1 MGKIQNDADV
11 LAWAEWIAAE
21 NGDRFTPLSKGEQY
35 LIAKFIYDRRGLFE
49 VKPQEPLS
57 EDCCKTMAEDKAEEC
72 CKDEQAATVPPP
84 RDEQGDPVPPTTPLV
99 QERMMPQKMKMSR
112 GAAYHLAGTSA
123 QKAFDEFL
131 KWSNE
136 HPQEACVMD
145 FSNGQKSIAAAYAYW
160 LHEIMDV
167 SLTPKANG

>member
-49 VKPQEPLS
+49 VKPQEPVE
-57 EDCCKTMAEDKAEEC
+57 EDCCKPMAEDKVEDKVEEC
-72 CKDEQAATVPPP
+72 RRDEQA
-84 RDEQGDPVPPTTPLV
+84 DPVAPTTPLV
-99 QERMMPQKMKMSR
+99 QDQVMPQKMKMSR